1 MMSRVWE
8 GVWPRRAIFAG
19 VVAALANSAAIR
31 LAQLSPVPP
40 GTGGLAKMTL
50 ALANQSLATFGL
62 GSPLPADFSPLG
74 QQIFHLGIGATMAL
88 IYALFVYRWL
98 NGPGWLRGLVFCQV
112 MWLLQAFV
120 VLPWTGAGLLGLHL
134 SPLTPPL
141 SFALNAVY
149 GLVLGALYYP
159 RR

>member
-8 GVWPRRAIFAG
+8 GFWPVRAIFAG
-19 VVAALANSAAIR
+19 VAAALMNSAAIR

-50 ALANQSLATFGL
+50 AFANQALVDFGF
-62 GSPLPADFSPLG
+62 GAALPADFNPLV
-74 QQIFHLGIGATMAL
+74 QEIFHTCIGVTMAM
-88 IYALFVYRWL
+88 IYALFLYRSL
-98 NGPGWLRGLVFCQV
+98 SGPGWLRGLIYCQI

-120 VLPWTGAGLLGLHL
+120 VLPWTGAGVLGLRL
-134 SPLTPPL
+134 SPFTPLL

-149 GLVLGALYYP
+149 GLVLGVLY
-159 RR
+159 RARK

>member
-1 MMSRVWE
+1 MRRVWE
-8 GVWPRRAIFAG
+8 GVWPGRAVFAG

-50 ALANQSLATFGL
+50 ALATQALAAFGL
-62 GSPLPADFSPLG
+62 GAPLPADFNPLV
-74 QQIFHLGIGATMAL
+74 QEIFHTCIGVTMAL
-88 IYALFVYRWL
+88 IYALLVYRWL

-120 VLPWTGAGLLGLHL
+120 VLPWTGSGLLGLRL
-134 SPLTPPL
+134 SQLTPPL